1 MIWLLGWA
9 LAQSPDIDAAIERQ
23 QDLPQLLARES
34 SAQARV
40 LDAQGFF
47 DGTRSLE
54 EAWPHFAGAPLN
66 DPAWVAGQLARLDTV
81 GAARATERLNGG
93 PDELADTL
101 AVEAQADAYE
111 REVLHRLQGLLTA
124 HPQLT
129 SSALRPWLAHLQAER
144 AAAVAAWEGDAD
156 LALGVAEADERI
168 AAVQGT
174 VRAAIDHATHGEPLS
189 APVIDDLYSLRCA
202 ELLATLIAVDLA
214 SWDQPLPDVTS
225 AEQGLATL
233 AWLAPWQQTAHPDLT
248 EWLRVQSER
257 VQADVERLELDA
269 QESLVDT
276 TLEEAEQ
283 RRVEAEQALAEAQDD
298 EERTRLNLLRQLA
311 EQQELAASYVGE
323 VDDRREALE
332 ASRTAESESLE
343 ALIAA
348 AQQVHELPRSIGG
361 ERDEEASKVYV
372 ALSQAVDNLRRLV
385 EQAETDQ
392 NDAIADAV
400 DRKAQA
406 AATRNTL
413 GGELKA
419 HQLDGSV
426 PELDKALRAVELTA
440 DRAVEDE
447 KSHRADLL
455 QLLKDAKLARRA
467 LRTDVPNAVVR
478 QDDVIGEATY
488 ELSLA
493 ADTLWSLGRDRVEAA
508 LGLPAKLTD
517 LSAIRTFLSAAFWVI
532 IGLLAWR
539 FARPRAVM
547 PVRFLIQR
555 AAEQRPKAYRREL
568 TALEGPAEPVVVALV
583 DGLAVILLVGPALR
597 VVPEV
602 GLLLLVWLQVA
613 AYRLIIGLYD
623 LLVSREGRRLALM
636 VLPADAWELGRKTL
650 QWVLLWAIVRQFLGR
665 TLLEL
670 LVADALHQL
679 LVAAFSLILF
689 VLTLR
694 LLHEWEPILRRR
706 IAQEGTDN
714 AVRAYLAKVPK
725 RPLLTRWYRAMVG
738 FVLLGV
744 AWTWRF
750 VQGQA
755 REGSTLA
762 RALNMV
768 YRYSL
773 STPDSDADPHTKM
786 QPLPEE
792 LVRNYLAPADQEG
805 FVQRTG
811 MDERFWGAVRRWE
824 KEHRH
829 GTVAFIADRGAG
841 RTTWLN
847 RACRELA
854 GEGRM
859 VTRFPLNER
868 CLTEASLCAALG
880 EHLGAEGVDSVD
892 ALTAVLD
899 ARPGGFILVEDAH
912 RSFLRTVGGLDGL
925 RALFEVLGRTS
936 DRHFW
941 VVTFHLPAWHYL
953 SRLGG
958 LLKVH
963 IFQHILEL
971 PAMPEGELRQLLN
984 GRTERAGYTVDYSN
998 LVRRGAL
1005 SGDQADELERATV
1018 AFYRV
1023 LGEASYGNPSTAV
1036 QLWKDCVRADPSS
1049 KRLEVSM
1056 GAALSESRLT
1066 GLTEQDLFTLAAVR
1080 MQDGLTEREIVQV
1093 NNMSPGVVRSSL
1105 QVLRGRGLLVR
1116 EGENFHVPSR
1126 QQATVTRTLQHANYL
1141 DWRA

>member
-9 LAQSPDIDAAIERQ
+9 LAQTPDIDAAIERQ
-23 QDLPQLLARES
+23 QDLPELLARES
-34 SAQARV
+34 SAQARIQ
-40 LDAQGFF
+40 DAQAFF
-47 DGTRSLE
+47 DGERSLE

-66 DPAWVAGQLARLDTV
+66 DPAWVAGQLARLDAS
-81 GAARATERLNGG
+81 GAARATERLEGG
-93 PDELADTL
+93 PEELADTL
-101 AVEAQADAYE
+101 QAEAEADAYE

-124 HPQLT
+124 HTQLT
-129 SSALRPWLAHLQAER
+129 SSALTPWMTQLQAER
-144 AAAVAAWEGDAD
+144 AAAVQAWEGDAD
-156 LALGVAEADERI
+156 LALGVADADARV
-168 AAVQGT
+168 AAVQAT
-174 VRAAIDHATHGEPLS
+174 VRAAIDHATHGEALE
-189 APVIDDLYSLRCA
+189 APAIDDLYGLRCA
-202 ELLATLIAVDLA
+202 ELVATLIDVDLA
-214 SWDQPLPDVTS
+214 SWDQPLPEVQS
-225 AEQGLATL
+225 AEHGYAVL
-233 AWLAPWQQTAHPDLT
+233 AWVEPWQETVHPDLT
-248 EWLRVQSER
+248 EWLRLQSER
-257 VQADVERLELDA
+257 VQADVERFELNA

-298 EERTRLNLLRQLA
+298 EERTRLDLLRQLA

-323 VDDRREALE
+323 VDDREKALE
-332 ASRTAESESLE
+332 ALRTAESDVLD
-343 ALIAA
+343 ALVAD
-348 AQQVHELPRSIGG
+348 AQKVRELPGSIGG
-361 ERDEEASKVYV
+361 ERDEEAADAYI
-372 ALSQAVDNLRRLV
+372 ALSQAVDKLRRLV
-385 EQAETDQ
+385 EQAEVDQ
-392 NDAIADAV
+392 DQAIAAAV
-400 DRKAQA
+400 DRKAQT
-406 AATRNTL
+406 ATTRDTL
-413 GGELKA
+413 GRELKA
-419 HQLDGSV
+419 HEMDGAV
-426 PELDKALRAVELTA
+426 PDLEKALRAVDLTA

-455 QLLKDAKLARRA
+455 QLLKDAKLTRRA
-467 LRTDVPNAVVR
+467 LRSDVPSAVVR
-478 QDDVIGEATY
+478 QDDIIGEATY

-539 FARPRAVM
+539 FARPRAVL
-547 PVRFLIQR
+547 PIRLLIQR
-555 AAEQRPKAYRREL
+555 VAEQRPKAYRREL
-568 TALEGPAEPVVVALV
+568 TALEAPAEPVVVALV

-613 AYRLIIGLYD
+613 AYRLVVGLYD
-623 LLVSREGRRLALM
+623 LLVAQEGRRLALM
-636 VLPADAWELGRKTL
+636 VLPADAWELGRRTVR
-650 QWVLLWAIVRQFLGR
+650 WVLLWAIIRQFLGR

-679 LVAAFSLILF
+679 LVAGFSL
-689 VLTLR
+689 VLVVLALR
-694 LLHEWEPILRRR
+694 LLHEWEPIFRRR
-706 IAQEGTDN
+706 IAREGTDN
-714 AVRAYLAKVPK
+714 AVRAYLAKEPK
-725 RPLLTRWYRAMVG
+725 RPLLTCWYRALMG
-738 FVLLGV
+738 FVLLGT
-744 AWTWRF
+744 AWGWRF
-750 VQGQA
+750 VQAQA

-762 RALNMV
+762 RALNIV

-773 STPDSDADPHTKM
+773 STPESEADPHAKM
-786 QPLPEE
+786 EPLPEL
-792 LVRNYLAPADQEG
+792 LVGSYLAPADRDG

-854 GEGRM
+854 SEGRM
-859 VTRFPLNER
+859 VTRFPLDER
-868 CLTEASLCAALG
+868 CLDEASLCRALG
-880 EHLGAEGVDSVD
+880 EHLGAEGIQSVE
-892 ALTAVLD
+892 ALTAVLE

-912 RSFLRTVGGLDGL
+912 RSFLRTVGGLNGL
-925 RALFEVLGRTS
+925 RALFEILGRTS

-984 GRTERAGYTVDYSN
+984 GRTEKAGYTVDYSN

-1005 SGDQADELERATV
+1005 SGDQDDELERATI

-1036 QLWKDCVRADPSS
+1036 QLWKECVRADPST

-1056 GAALSESRLT
+1056 GPALNEGRLT

-1105 QVLRGRGLLVR
+1105 QVLRGRGLLMR
-1116 EGENFHVPSR
+1116 DGDSFHVPSR